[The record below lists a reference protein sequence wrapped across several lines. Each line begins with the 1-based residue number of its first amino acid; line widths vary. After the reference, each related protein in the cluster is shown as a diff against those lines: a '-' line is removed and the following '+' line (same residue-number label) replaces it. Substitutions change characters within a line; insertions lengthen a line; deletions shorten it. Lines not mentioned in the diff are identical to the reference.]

1 MHQFEKR
8 EMNSSKQAHSS
19 DTVAQGT
26 PLDYSSAMYRVYF
39 EIGEHQG
46 IAKHAIEAYLGPE
59 RSKNL
64 VALPYGYECELAIQC
79 VPDIVRELAQQNI
92 AVYQVVRYAKTG
104 NVWT

>member
-1 MHQFEKR
+1 
-8 EMNSSKQAHSS
+8 MNSSKQAHSS
-19 DTVAQGT
+19 DTLAQGT

-59 RSKNL
+59 SSKNIT
-64 VALPYGYECELAIQC
+64 VLPYGYECELAIQC